1 MTASTDAGLR
11 ERAARLTVAF
21 DGEAWV
27 LGRPDLGV
35 FVAVPEPGAVFVT
48 TLQET
53 GSVAEATARASEKAG
68 EPVDG
73 DDFIEGLTAAGLLDA
88 ATAAPD
94 DDTSGRGRR
103 IRWIEGIS
111 PQAAARLFGRTGWTV
126 YAAALVFVIAVL
138 VARPDLRPS
147 WQDAWFLPSMGL
159 SVLGWLVLGIAFGAL
174 HEAWHW
180 LAGRAVGVPATFRV
194 SYRGM
199 YIVYETDLTQ
209 IVAVPR
215 NRRHGVYLAGMAVE
229 IVVVAVALA
238 LRMIIPPGLV
248 SDLLAAVILFRVVAI
263 VWQWAALPLRSDSYA
278 LLANALRC
286 HNLYRTT
293 WLTVKNRLFRLTEA
307 EAAELAAS
315 GARDRDMAR
324 WFALLYVAGMAVM
337 VWLFLTVMLPLMLSL
352 AQWGLDRLAS
362 GQIGSAEFWEAL
374 LVTAYVALRIG
385 LPPLLAFRERRLRRA
400 GALL

>member
-1 MTASTDAGLR
+1 MTASLDADLR

-53 GSVAEATARASEKAG
+53 GSAAEATARASEVAG
-68 EPVDG
+68 ESVDG
-73 DDFIEGLTAAGLLDA
+73 GDFIDGLTAAGLLDPA
-88 ATAAPD
+88 AAPD
-94 DDTSGRGRR
+94 DTAAPVGRQ
-103 IRWIEGIS
+103 IKWIEGIS
-111 PQAAARLFGRTGWTV
+111 PRTAARLFGRTGWSF
-126 YAAALVFVIAVL
+126 YAAALLFVLAVL
-138 VARPDLRPS
+138 LTRPDLRPS
-147 WQDAWFLPSMGL
+147 WQDGWFLPSPGL
-159 SVLGWLVLGIAFGAL
+159 SVFGWLVLGIAFGAL

-180 LAGRAVGVPATFRV
+180 LAGRAIGVPAIFRV

-215 NRRHGVYLAGMAVE
+215 NRRHGVYLAGMAVDT
-229 IVVVAVALA
+229 VVVAAALG
-238 LRMIIPPGLV
+238 LRMLTPPGGLD
-248 SDLLAAVILFRVVAI
+248 DLLAAVVLFRIVAV

-293 WLTVKNRLFRLTEA
+293 WLTVKNRVFRLTGPET
-307 EAAELAAS
+307 AELAGA
-315 GARDRDMAR
+315 GARDRVMAR
-324 WFALLYVAGMAVM
+324 WFALLYVAGIAVM
-337 VWLFLTVMLPLMLSL
+337 AWMFLTVMLPLMLSL
-352 AQWGLDRLAS
+352 AQWSAAQFAG
-362 GQIGSAEFWEAL
+362 GQIGSAGFWEAL
-374 LVTAYVALRIG
+374 VVTVYVGLRLG
-385 LPPLLAFRERRLRRA
+385 LPPLLALRERRLRRA
-400 GALL
+400 GTLL

>member
-1 MTASTDAGLR
+1 MTAATDAGLR
-11 ERAARLTVAF
+11 ERAARLTVTF

-35 FVAVPEPGAVFVT
+35 FVAVPEPGAIFIT

-53 GSVAEATARASEKAG
+53 GSVTEATERASEKAG

-73 DDFIEGLTAAGLLDA
+73 GDFIEGLTAAGLLDPA
-88 ATAAPD
+88 AAQD
-94 DDTSGRGRR
+94 DDTAERGRR

-111 PQAAARLFGRTGWTV
+111 PRAAARLFGRTGWSV
-126 YAAALVFVIAVL
+126 YGAALVFALAVL

-215 NRRHGVYLAGMAVE
+215 DRRHGVYLAGMAVE
-229 IVVVAVALA
+229 VVVVAVALG
-238 LRMIIPPGLV
+238 LRMIVPPGLLD
-248 SDLLAAVILFRVVAI
+248 DLLAAVILFRVVAI

-293 WLTVKNRLFRLTEA
+293 WLTVKNRIFRLTEA

-337 VWLFLTVMLPLMLSL
+337 VWLFLTVMLPLMVSL
-352 AQWGLDRLAS
+352 AQWGVERLLS
-362 GQIGSAEFWEAL
+362 GQVGSAAFWEAIA
-374 LVTAYVALRIG
+374 VTAYVALRIG